1 MHGIKLIL
9 ASAFLGASM
18 TAAAQAPQID
28 VAHEIPARTITLPK
42 MDSGDV
48 IVHGCSSCPTFR
60 FVTNAKTFYRV
71 GQFNVNLTD
80 LRAAF
85 AARPN
90 QIVLLELSAD
100 RRSVVLISMPGE
112 HAPQ

>member
-9 ASAFLGASM
+9 ASAFLGASL

-42 MDSGDV
+42 VDSGDV
-48 IVHGCSSCPTFR
+48 IVQACSGCPTFR
-60 FVTNAKTFYRV
+60 FVTTGTTFYRV
-71 GQFNVNLTD
+71 GQITVNLTD

-90 QIVLLELSAD
+90 EIVLLELSAD
-100 RRSVVLISMPGE
+100 RRSVVQISMPGE